1 MEIRIPGHGGAD
13 WLASAFDV
21 RARFP
26 RVGNAVSLAVP
37 TWHFPDEPSTPFAT
51 HIAKLFE
58 NSIREDVLLSEAYG
72 GIVFMPGGAGTF
84 QEVFQE
90 AMQNHYL
97 TRGCASPM
105 VFVGRRFWTEEVPV
119 YPLLA
124 RLVATGRYR
133 NLALSLVEGVD
144 GALAALGV

>member
-1 MEIRIPGHGGAD
+1 
-13 WLASAFDV
+13 
-21 RARFP
+21 
-26 RVGNAVSLAVP
+26 
-37 TWHFPDEPSTPFAT
+37 
-51 HIAKLFE
+51 
-58 NSIREDVLLSEAYG
+58 
-72 GIVFMPGGAGTF
+72 
-84 QEVFQE
+84 
-90 AMQNHYL
+90 MQNHYL

-144 GALAALGV
+144 GEHVGFAHLVGYRFVLFRHSCMLVCCAAACAMGEERSRQTGWMCILLILLIFVKLQRNDTTRRILP